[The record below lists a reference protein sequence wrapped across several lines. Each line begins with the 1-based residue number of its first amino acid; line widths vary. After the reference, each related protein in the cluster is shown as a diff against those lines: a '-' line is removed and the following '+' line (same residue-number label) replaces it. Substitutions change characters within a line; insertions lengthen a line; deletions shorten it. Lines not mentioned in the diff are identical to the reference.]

1 MKQKHFF
8 SLSVAV
14 FCLLFLAASAWAH
27 KVNIFAYA
35 ENGTVYTES
44 YFPDGRPVEGGA
56 INVYDR
62 GGKQLLTGTTDS
74 EGLFSFSPPA
84 QDDLTIEIIASMG
97 HKNSFLLHK
106 EELGDIP
113 VTEPQPDIA
122 PVESGVRQGVPESIS
137 PSVQQVESVNG
148 LQKQLNDIAAELRS
162 VKREIAALRASM
174 EKPGLDD
181 IVSGI
186 GYILGLLGVAFFM
199 MNRKKQ

>member
-1 MKQKHFF
+1 MKRKHFF
-8 SLSVAV
+8 SLNVAL

-35 ENGTVYTES
+35 ENNTVYTES

-56 INVYDR
+56 INIYDR
-62 GGKQLLTGTTDS
+62 SGKQLLTGTTDS
-74 EGLFSFSPPA
+74 KGLFSFSPPA
-84 QDDLTIEIIASMG
+84 HDDLTIEIIASMG
-97 HKNSFLLHK
+97 HKNSFLLQK
-106 EELGDIP
+106 KELGDIP

-122 PVESGVRQGVPESIS
+122 PVESAGRQSAPAIIPLSTQGIESLN
-137 PSVQQVESVNG
+137 V
-148 LQKQLNDIAAELRS
+148 LQKEFKNIAAELRS
-162 VKREIAALRASM
+162 VKREIAALRVTL

-186 GYILGLLGVAFFM
+186 GYIIGLLGVAFFM